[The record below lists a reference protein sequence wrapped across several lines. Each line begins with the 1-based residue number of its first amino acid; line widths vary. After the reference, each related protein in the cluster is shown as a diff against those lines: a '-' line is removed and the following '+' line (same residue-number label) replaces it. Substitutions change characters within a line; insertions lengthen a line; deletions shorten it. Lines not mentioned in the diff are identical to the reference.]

1 MHTNCR
7 SLLPTKKLQTK
18 KNLME
23 PGAEDSRSHR
33 PHVHKLAQPAAYMY
47 VYICI
52 YIYVCVCVCVCVYVY
67 IYMYVCIYIHTYIY
81 ITGPHVI
88 TTACNDADNNVS
100 RSKLQQQVSKSLLSL
115 V

>member
-1 MHTNCR
+1 
-7 SLLPTKKLQTK
+7 
-18 KNLME
+18 
-23 PGAEDSRSHR
+23 
-33 PHVHKLAQPAAYMY
+33 
-47 VYICI
+47 
-52 YIYVCVCVCVCVYVY
+52 VCVYVY